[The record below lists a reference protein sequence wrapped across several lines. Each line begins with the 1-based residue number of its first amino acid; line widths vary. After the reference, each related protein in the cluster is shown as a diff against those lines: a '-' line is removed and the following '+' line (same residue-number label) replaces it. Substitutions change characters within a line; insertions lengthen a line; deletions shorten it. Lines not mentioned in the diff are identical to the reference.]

1 MRFTIRGKLGVV
13 AAGFGVLV
21 GVLPALAHHAFAAEY
36 DVNKPVKVSGTV
48 SKVEWTN
55 PHSRIYVDVKDDK
68 GAVTNWNFEIG
79 SPNHLFRAGWSRNT
93 VREGD
98 HVTMEG
104 YSAKDGSHMAQ
115 TRNVTLADG
124 RKVPGFG
131 GADDSGGAPT
141 Q

>member
-1 MRFTIRGKLGVV
+1 MRLTMRVKLSVLT
-13 AAGFGVLV
+13 AGLGMLL
-21 GVLPALAHHAFAAEY
+21 GALPALAHHAFAAEY
-36 DVNKPVKVSGTV
+36 DVNKPVKVSGIV

-68 GAVTNWNFEIG
+68 GVVTNWNFEIG

-93 VREGD
+93 VKEGD
-98 HVTMEG
+98 HVTLEG

-115 TRNVTLADG
+115 TRNVILSDG

>member
-1 MRFTIRGKLGVV
+1 MKPTIRVKLGVL
-13 AAGFGVLV
+13 AGCLGLLL
-21 GVLPALAHHAFAAEY
+21 GALPALAQHAFAAEY

-68 GAVTNWNFEIG
+68 GVVTNWNFEIG
-79 SPNHLFRAGWSRNT
+79 SPNHLFRAGWNRNA

-104 YSAKDGSHMAQ
+104 YS
-115 TRNVTLADG
+115 
-124 RKVPGFG
+124 
-131 GADDSGGAPT
+131 
-141 Q
+141 

>member
-1 MRFTIRGKLGVV
+1 MRPTMRVKLGFL
-13 AAGFGVLV
+13 AGGL
-21 GVLPALAHHAFAAEY
+21 GLLLGALPAPAHHAFAAEY

-55 PHSRIYVDVKDDK
+55 PHSRVYVDVKDAK
-68 GAVTNWNFEIG
+68 GVVTNWNFEIG
-79 SPNHLFRAGWSRNT
+79 SPNHLFRAGWNRNT
-93 VREGD
+93 VKEGD
-98 HVTMEG
+98 QVTMEG

-115 TRNVTLADG
+115 TRAVTLSDG